1 MLSKLKRRMDKQN
14 EIFNKETENISTKQK
29 SQNMINELKN
39 TLDWI
44 NSR

>member
-1 MLSKLKRRMDKQN
+1 MLSKLKRMDKQN

-29 SQNMINELKN
+29 SQKMINELKN

>member
-1 MLSKLKRRMDKQN
+1 MLSKLKRMDKQN